1 MSLPDKS
8 MPHIDPNKCNG
19 CGLCVTDC
27 PTGAVAMQG
36 AVAIIAHPDL
46 CSYCADCEDICPMEA
61 IGLPYQIVIAP
72 QRPAA

>member
-1 MSLPDKS
+1 MNSLDKI
-8 MPHIDPNKCNG
+8 MPQIDPAICNG

-36 AVAIIAHPDL
+36 RLAVIARPDL
-46 CSYCADCEDICPMEA
+46 CSYCADCEDICPTGA
-61 IGLPYQIVIAP
+61 ISLPYQIVLAP

>member
-1 MSLPDKS
+1 MTSLDKI
-8 MPHIDPNKCNG
+8 MPHIDPDKCNG

-36 AVAIIAHPDL
+36 SRAVIARPDL
-46 CSYCADCEDICPMEA
+46 CSYCADCEDICPTEA

-72 QRPAA
+72 QRPVA